1 MIFKIQLFSYEI
13 NVSRSMFGTAI
24 KYYFGGLALDTKINV
39 FSHIIDFRRP
49 HLSILKLSRLQP
61 G

>member
-1 MIFKIQLFSYEI
+1 
-13 NVSRSMFGTAI
+13 MFGTAI